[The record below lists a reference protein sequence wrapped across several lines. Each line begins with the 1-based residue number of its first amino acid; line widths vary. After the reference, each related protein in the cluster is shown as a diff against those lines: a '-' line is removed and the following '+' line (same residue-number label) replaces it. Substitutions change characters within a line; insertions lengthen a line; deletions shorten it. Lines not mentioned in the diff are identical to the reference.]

1 MRNIKSVKTQVSEYL
16 LTVNPN
22 TTNLDAEKAYVF
34 HTKIDKSLFIWK
46 MARPNIQPMVQFLC
60 TRVKRPYEDNW
71 KLY

>member
-34 HTKIDKSLFIWK
+34 HTIIARSLFIY
-46 MARPNIQPMVQFLC
+46 
-60 TRVKRPYEDNW
+60 KRTGTDI
-71 KLY
+71 

>member
-34 HTKIDKSLFIWK
+34 HTKIDKSLFI
-46 MARPNIQPMVQFLC
+46 
-60 TRVKRPYEDNW
+60 
-71 KLY
+71 